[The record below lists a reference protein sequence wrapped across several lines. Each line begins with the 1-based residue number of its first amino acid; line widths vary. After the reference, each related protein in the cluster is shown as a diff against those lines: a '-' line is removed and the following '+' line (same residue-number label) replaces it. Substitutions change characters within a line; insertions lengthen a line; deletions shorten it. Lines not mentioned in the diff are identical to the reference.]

1 MECKEA
7 KQWPRRV
14 FFIFMVVVAVF
25 AYHRVFSVILI
36 ALAFLLFEV
45 LFTKIDNNR
54 KVLSEFFR
62 NHTDKKDKP

>member
-25 AYHRVFSVILI
+25 TYHRVFSVILI

-45 LFTKIDNNR
+45 IFTKIDNNR
-54 KVLSEFFR
+54 RVLSEFFQ
-62 NHTDKKDKP
+62 DYIKKKEK